1 MLYYGSR
8 GSDSLSS
15 VRFSCDCCVG
25 KNTASVPGQFHD
37 SQPFRADR
45 QRDRRT
51 LHLQRSA
58 VVPVGRAVCPP
69 LLSIRRATHSNCR
82 FARISALTQTQLSSL
97 SSAQPLH
104 CRKLFSASSLFYS
117 NSLPLLRPICIPLSL
132 RNLVKNDVFFGCPC
146 GVAFGKCNISTFLGC
161 ILRRAA
167 VCAFVFSSAFLS
179 AYAEICMPTLSA
191 SFTSIRSPVRPPS
204 HSEPQLCSE
213 GFSLYPSNFGLS
225 VPSSI
230 ALSFL
235 LPSLPPSLP
244 PPPTATEAVVASFDP
259 GAYSL
264 CARTTDLS
272 TCSKSSSA
280 ASPPRLLSSPLRLS
294 RPSRDSLG
302 RTNYAD

>member
-1 MLYYGSR
+1 MYYGSR

-235 LPSLPPSLP
+235 LPSLPPSLRP
-244 PPPTATEAVVASFDP
+244 
-259 GAYSL
+259 YSYRGCCRVLRPRRVFIMRAHDRFEHVLQKLL
-264 CARTTDLS
+264 C
-272 TCSKSSSA
+272 CFPSSA
-280 ASPPRLLSSPLRLS
+280 LLSPLRLS